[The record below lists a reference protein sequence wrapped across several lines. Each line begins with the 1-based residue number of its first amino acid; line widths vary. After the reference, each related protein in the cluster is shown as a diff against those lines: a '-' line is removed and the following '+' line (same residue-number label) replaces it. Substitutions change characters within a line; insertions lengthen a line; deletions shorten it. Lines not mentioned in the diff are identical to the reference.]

1 MNEFVRFSNIFLL
14 QSTFCMFFNGSV
26 IIRLNDEYDTQH
38 YTVNVRCD
46 TMHLLH
52 VNLNSI
58 DPCGC
63 DSRCLLG
70 LIIQMTIEVSY
81 DPLCTF
87 TSHLSII
94 KCDVQCNA
102 YIDLSDHVQCMYSE
116 GMCVYQGCDHSEY
129 HYSYLVFGYKKV
141 EKLAPPSTKRSN
153 STNQEH
159 T

>member
-116 GMCVYQGCDHSEY
+116 ESRETGAAFNQAKQQYQPGTHITSTDHTSSE
-129 HYSYLVFGYKKV
+129 
-141 EKLAPPSTKRSN
+141 
-153 STNQEH
+153 
-159 T
+159 